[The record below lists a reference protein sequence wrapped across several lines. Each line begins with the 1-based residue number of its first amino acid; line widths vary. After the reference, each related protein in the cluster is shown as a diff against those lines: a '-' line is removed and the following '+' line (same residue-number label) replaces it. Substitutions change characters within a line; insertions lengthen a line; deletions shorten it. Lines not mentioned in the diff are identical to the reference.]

1 MKVHYVKVML
11 LVLSIAM
18 LTSVAGINIAVL
30 LLLLASPWFW
40 RDLELDP
47 TQKKQTVL
55 FFAWIAAMCVWDVVS
70 NLLAGAPLGRSLWAL
85 QHDLRTFAFVLLLWP
100 IFAVEGVARFALWT
114 LVAAFVMIGAVN
126 WGATW
131 LGYVPLGKYLWQTM
145 HHLHGQMSVGC
156 VFLLAQL
163 WLVHSRLSW
172 RVLVPMAVLLGSMV
186 MANERRAGLFLLLAG
201 LPLWVVL
208 NRERLSVGRYRWWL
222 LVSGVV
228 LIGFVG
234 ASSIVQ
240 ARLLLVWQEVGQYL
254 QRSSVER
261 ANDFSS
267 VGLRLQFYVS
277 VWEIIKAHWVL
288 GVGSLQFVD
297 AFQQV
302 NLTMGTNEPQR
313 FVNPHNEYLFMLATK
328 GLLGLVLYLGIFVQA
343 CRLAMRKPSEVQC
356 VGLLMFVYL
365 FMVSIFM
372 NSMMVDM
379 EEGHFA
385 MLVLLIFLAP
395 KSLTLVHGH
404 ACSQEKG
411 N

>member
-114 LVAAFVMIGAVN
+114 LVVAFVMIGAVN

-131 LGYVPLGKYLWQTM
+131 LGYVPPGKYLWQTM

-163 WLVHSRLSW
+163 WLVHPRLSW

-186 MANERRAGLFLLLAG
+186 MANERRAGLFLLFAG

-328 GLLGLVLYLGIFVQA
+328 GVVGLALYLAIFTQA
-343 CRLAMRKPSEVQC
+343 CRVAWHKHDEVQRVSC
-356 VGLLMFVYL
+356 LMFVFL
-365 FMVSIFM
+365 FMVSITA
-372 NSMMVDM
+372 NSMMTDM
-379 EEGHFA
+379 EEGHFT
-385 MLVLLIFLAP
+385 MLILLIFLAP
-395 KSLTLVHGH
+395 VSLSLFKDHSLNH
-404 ACSQEKG
+404 
-411 N
+411 